1 MDRKGKKITTEKV
14 DAIGRIGSQLLKVN
28 TEANLRASERSPIRS
43 ATGLLWSLLDSFTA
57 ATRRLIKS
65 LFRQ

>member
-43 ATGLLWSLLDSFTA
+43 ATVVSPRLVHGRDTA
-57 ATRRLIKS
+57 FNYRCFVSR
-65 LFRQ
+65 